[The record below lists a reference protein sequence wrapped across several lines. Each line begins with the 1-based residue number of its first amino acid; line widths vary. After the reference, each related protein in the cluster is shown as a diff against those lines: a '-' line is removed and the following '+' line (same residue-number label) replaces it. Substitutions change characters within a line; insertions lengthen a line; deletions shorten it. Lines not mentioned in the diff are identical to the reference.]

1 MKRDSFKRSNAR
13 RADSG
18 VDSVTVNG
26 QPPGGASGPIAIVSP
41 MASFEAP
48 NIVHIDQANEI
59 GFPTDD
65 VSTAPDTEINTGFVF
80 TLGGAGPFV
89 IPAPVA
95 PTGLKAPGRKI
106 TITLVFP
113 NGVAGV
119 QPVTFAGGANGYQ
132 FANVAGIGPF
142 LADFTAL
149 IAACPA
155 GTNSVVK
162 IGFEYTPQGLT
173 SPWVAVAMAGYW
185 T

>member
-1 MKRDSFKRSNAR
+1 MKLKELNRKVLR
-13 RADSG
+13 RADAG

-26 QPPGGASGPIAIVSP
+26 QPPGGVSGPIDIISP
-41 MASFEAP
+41 MASFVAP
-48 NIVHIDQANEI
+48 NDIHIDNANEI
-59 GFPTDD
+59 AFPTDAL
-65 VSTAPDTEINTGFVF
+65 TAPDTEINTGFVY

-95 PTGLKAPGRKI
+95 PTSAKAPGRKI

-119 QPVTFAGGANGYQ
+119 QPITFAGGANGYQ
-132 FANVAGIGPF
+132 FANVAGVGPF

-149 IAACPA
+149 VAACPA
-155 GTNSVVK
+155 GTNSVIKV
-162 IGFEYTPQGLT
+162 GFEYTPQGLT
-173 SPWVAVAMAGYW
+173 SPWVAVAMAGYY